1 MFFYSQMI
9 SMMFLELIFHSYSF
23 ILTQKHYFFD
33 ILLQYSILENIHT
46 HLMNYRYL
54 SHSLSFFFSLSL
66 LFVLSPLTL
75 SLCLSSFLSLSLY
88 LSIPPRFPIL
98 FSPSSAV
105 DRSINS
111 RERCSGKYD
120 IISR

>member
-75 SLCLSSFLSLSLY
+75 SVCLFLPLFHSLF
-88 LSIPPRFPIL
+88 IFPPRFPIL